1 MFQPFVWQK
10 VAPVL
15 QKSLYPNYFV
25 IFAVLNHSDK
35 KLTMIS
41 LFQSDDVR
49 MMDEKVVFLLHSE
62 CITSEQTE
70 YLNMNI
76 MHLSIKILFSDGS
89 ILSFSPQI
97 LGAGHSKFS
106 IGQPLEVNGL
116 KFQNHGCYS

>member
-15 QKSLYPNYFV
+15 QKSLYPNDFV

-41 LFQSDDVR
+41 LFQSDDER
-49 MMDEKVVFLLHSE
+49 MIDEKVVFLLHSE

-70 YLNMNI
+70 YSNMNI
-76 MHLSIKILFSDGS
+76 MHLSIKILFADGS
-89 ILSFSPQI
+89 ILRFFSQI

-116 KFQNHGCYS
+116 KFQNHSCYS